1 MAGFAGAAILLLGL
15 VLLVGQRLARG
26 AARRRPV
33 GPALAELEEQASHAL
48 METDDAVKTSEQ
60 ELGFAA
66 ARFGEHAAAPFS
78 AALRTARSELAAAF
92 KVRQLLDDDVPETEP
107 IRRSMLAEIK
117 RLCTEA
123 NRLLDEQSAA
133 FDQLQHLRAR
143 LPEVLAEVDHH
154 VTQQASRAA
163 GSRDWLS
170 RMAAKYTTDAIAI
183 VASSPGQAGTRL
195 DFARTCIAAARQALD
210 TGDTGRTAAA
220 LQAAESAADQAESL
234 LDGIEHLE
242 AELTQAAS
250 ALPAALREIDV
261 EIADATEL
269 PAGKHEDR
277 SAAVDRAQVAASTV
291 RGQLAAA
298 APFDALEA
306 LTRLEQ
312 ADVALDHILAS
323 ARQELDR
330 QNRARAVLDQAMLV
344 ARSSITAADDFITT
358 RRGGVGASARTRLA
372 EARRHFQQAIAG
384 AQDHP
389 EAAVDEAQRAD
400 ALAKEARSLAE
411 QGIAEFS
418 RGLGGGAG
426 DFGGGAGDFGGSG
439 GDFGGSGDAQSGVAG
454 AILGGILIDWEPGR
468 PADRSGA
475 GELGTPGSFGGAG
488 TRGRRRPGSAGSGA
502 DSVLPAP
509 FSR

>member
-1 MAGFAGAAILLLGL
+1 MAGIAGAAILLLGL
-15 VLLVGQRLARG
+15 ALLVGQRLSRG
-26 AARRRPV
+26 AATRPG

-48 METDDAVKTSEQ
+48 VETDDAVKTSEQ
-60 ELGFAA
+60 ELGFAV

-107 IRRSMLAEIK
+107 IKRSMLAEIA
-117 RLCTEA
+117 RRCTEA
-123 NRLLDEQSAA
+123 NRLLDEQSVA
-133 FDQLQHLRAR
+133 FDQLQHRRAR
-143 LPEVLAEVDHH
+143 GPEVLAEVDHH

-163 GSRDWLS
+163 SSRDWLS
-170 RMAAKYTTDAIAI
+170 RMAAKYTTDAIDV
-183 VASSPGQAGTRL
+183 VASSPSEAGTRL

-210 TGDTGRTAAA
+210 AGQTGRAAAA
-220 LQAAESAADQAESL
+220 LQTAESAADQAESL

-261 EIADATEL
+261 EIADAIEL
-269 PAGKHEDR
+269 PADKHEDR
-277 SAAVDRAQVAASTV
+277 SPAVDRAQVAASTV
-291 RGQLAAA
+291 RGQLAAT

-306 LTRLEQ
+306 LTQLAQ
-312 ADVALDHILAS
+312 ADVALDHILAT

-330 QNRARAVLDQAMLV
+330 QSRARAVLDQAMLV

-389 EAAVDEAQRAD
+389 EAVVDEAQWAD

-411 QGIAEFS
+411 QDIAEFS
-418 RGLGGGAG
+418 RRQGTRGV
-426 DFGGGAGDFGGSG
+426 GSA
-439 GDFGGSGDAQSGVAG
+439 FAAAGVAG
-454 AILGGILIDWEPGR
+454 AILGGILIDLEPGWR
-468 PADRSGA
+468 ADRGREFGP

-488 TRGRRRPGSAGSGA
+488 TRGRHSLGSEGSRA
-502 DSVLPAP
+502 DSALPAP